1 MLRFLFKGKE
11 ENESPERKFWIYAS
25 GEFFLVFLGILIAL
39 QVENWNQN
47 RLDRKLERVLLAEML
62 DNLGE
67 DLEDIDLNI
76 LIKEQC
82 IQSNQIVMEYLEGN
96 LPWHDS
102 LQTHF
107 GNLIQGTV
115 FVNNISTFESLE
127 SIGVDIISN
136 DSLRQLITFV
146 YSARYRY
153 IASKEEECQRANF
166 QFLYP
171 TLHQYLEYMPGRLA
185 RPLNRESIRQ
195 IPVIRSDL
203 QTYRFLIGLSV
214 IAYESTRESVVRLME
229 MIENELKR

>member
-11 ENESPERKFWIYAS
+11 EDKSPERKFWIYAS
-25 GEFFLVFLGILIAL
+25 GEFFLVFLGILVAL

-62 DNLGE
+62 ENLGE

-82 IQSNQIVMEYLEGN
+82 IQSNQIVMQYLEGD

-153 IASKEEECQRANF
+153 IASKENECQMASF

-171 TLHQYLEYMPGRLA
+171 TLHQYLEYLPGRLA
-185 RPLNRESIRQ
+185 RPLNRETIRQ
-195 IPVIRSDL
+195 SPVVRSDL
-203 QTYRFLIGLSV
+203 QNYRFLVGLS
-214 IAYESTRESVVRLME
+214 ITAYVSTRGSVIELMG
-229 MIENELKR
+229 MIEAELER